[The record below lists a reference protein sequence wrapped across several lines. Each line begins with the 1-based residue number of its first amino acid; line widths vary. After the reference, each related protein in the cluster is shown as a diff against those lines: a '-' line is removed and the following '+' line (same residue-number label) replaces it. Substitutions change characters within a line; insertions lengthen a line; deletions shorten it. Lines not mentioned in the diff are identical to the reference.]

1 MVDYTVAGVEGGV
14 CAPRGFRAAGV
25 DAGLVPGQGPD
36 LALIVSQQTSA
47 AAGRFTVHPFAAAPV
62 RWSRERLRAGAA
74 RAVLVHAGSANA
86 ATGADGDADAAALAA
101 RCAAAI
107 GCPPGEVL
115 LLGTG
120 TIGVRL
126 AVGDAAE
133 AAEKAAAALGRRG
146 SGEVA
151 KALAASGGTAREHA
165 VAVAWAEGEVR
176 IGGVAKASVPFA
188 PAFGEFRSTGGAAS
202 APPDPPGAGGAPP
215 DPSAGPPG
223 PPRPDRPAP
232 SATTLAVLTTDATV
246 DPGLLDGL
254 LGRALARSFER
265 VMVDQAPGM
274 ADGAILLAN
283 ATAAAPTL
291 RAGSDGAA
299 AFEAALAQLCESLAE
314 GLALRVPGTGK
325 LVVVTVHGA
334 AEHTGALAAAR
345 AVAGSVALRA
355 ALAGGVAAWPAVLDA
370 LATARVELDPQRVGV
385 RFGPVTVVAGGQ
397 AAPHDERAAAAVVAK
412 SQVDLAVDLGV
423 GPAAATVTTTDLPAE
438 ALGRHTR

>member
-25 DAGLVPGQGPD
+25 DAGLTPGQGPD
-36 LALIVSQQTSA
+36 LALVVSQQTSA
-47 AAGRFTVHPFAAAPV
+47 AAGRFTVHPFASAPV
-62 RWSRERLRAGAA
+62 RWSRERLAAGAA

-86 ATGADGDADAAALAA
+86 ATGPDGEADAAALAA

-107 GCPPGEVL
+107 GCPPAEVL

-120 TIGVRL
+120 AIGTRL

-165 VAVAWAEGEVR
+165 VAVAWSEGEVR

-188 PAFGEFRSTGGAAS
+188 PAFAGPRSTGGAT
-202 APPDPPGAGGAPP
+202 
-215 DPSAGPPG
+215 
-223 PPRPDRPAP
+223 
-232 SATTLAVLTTDATV
+232 SATTLVVLTTDATV

-254 LGRALARSFER
+254 LGRAVARSFER

-299 AFEAALAQLCESLAE
+299 AFESALAQLCESLAE
-314 GLALRVPGTGK
+314 GLALRVPGARK

-334 AEHTGALAAAR
+334 AGHTGALAAAR

-355 ALAGGVAAWPAVLDA
+355 GLAAGVAAWPAVLDA
-370 LATARVELDPQRVGV
+370 LATARVELDPDRVGV

-423 GPAAATVTTTDLPAE
+423 GDAAATVTTTDLPPE
-438 ALGRHTR
+438 ALARHDS